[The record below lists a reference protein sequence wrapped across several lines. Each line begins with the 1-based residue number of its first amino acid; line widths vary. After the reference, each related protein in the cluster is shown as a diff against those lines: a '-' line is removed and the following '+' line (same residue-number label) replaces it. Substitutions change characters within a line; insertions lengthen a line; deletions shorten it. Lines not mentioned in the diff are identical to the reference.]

1 MGIESNCLIRWAKLS
16 SQESERLALLDY
28 PEWML
33 RPRRERDAEAR
44 AKLRASS
51 THVRQRERSNGPA
64 VARRAPEPAA
74 EANIGTRWEGLII
87 VLCAHSVW
95 KMVYDCPHRLYM
107 MMISLLLRECHWL
120 SIPLGRGFLRFMK
133 GWQGV

>member
-1 MGIESNCLIRWAKLS
+1 MGIGSDALIIWVKLS

-44 AKLRASS
+44 AKLRANS
-51 THVRQRERSNGPA
+51 THVRNRERSNGPA
-64 VARRAPEPAA
+64 VARRAPDPAA
-74 EANIGTRWEGLII
+74 EANIGTRWEGVII

-95 KMVYDCPHRLYM
+95 KMAYD
-107 MMISLLLRECHWL
+107 
-120 SIPLGRGFLRFMK
+120 
-133 GWQGV
+133 